1 MPSEKSFLYRKRSD
15 KFLFFLS
22 ALVLKWE
29 TKKSKGELEMDVRTM
44 RNHVLG
50 MKVVKSLESR
60 NMEAYFVE
68 TKEEAVKKALELMPK
83 GSSISWGGTM
93 SVTEVGLM
101 DAIRKGEYL
110 LYDRDQAETSE
121 EREDMM
127 RRAFFADFYLGST
140 NALSEDGVL
149 VNIDGNANRVAAY
162 AYGPKH
168 VLLIVGMNKVVK
180 TAEDAVQR
188 ARQEAA
194 PINAQRFQKE
204 TPCVE
209 RGTCFDCKKPGCIC
223 SQILVTRFSQTPK
236 RIKVILVNES
246 LGF

>member
-1 MPSEKSFLYRKRSD
+1 
-15 KFLFFLS
+15 
-22 ALVLKWE
+22 
-29 TKKSKGELEMDVRTM
+29 MDVRTM

-204 TPCVE
+204 TPCVSG
-209 RGTCFDCKKPGCIC
+209 GTCFDCKKQGCIC
-223 SQILVTRFSQTPK
+223 SQILITRYSQIPG

>member
-1 MPSEKSFLYRKRSD
+1 
-15 KFLFFLS
+15 
-22 ALVLKWE
+22 
-29 TKKSKGELEMDVRTM
+29 MDVRTM

-127 RRAFFADFYLGST
+127 RSAFFADFYLGST

>member
-1 MPSEKSFLYRKRSD
+1 
-15 KFLFFLS
+15 
-22 ALVLKWE
+22 
-29 TKKSKGELEMDVRTM
+29 MDVRTM

-180 TAEDAVQR
+180 TAEDAMQR
-188 ARQEAA
+188 ARNEAA

-209 RGTCFDCKKPGCIC
+209 RGTCFDCKKTGCIC

>member
-1 MPSEKSFLYRKRSD
+1 
-15 KFLFFLS
+15 
-22 ALVLKWE
+22 
-29 TKKSKGELEMDVRTM
+29 MDVRTM

-68 TKEEAVKKALELMPK
+68 TKEEAVKKALELMPQ

-101 DAIRKGEYL
+101 EAIRQGEYV
-110 LYDRDQAETSE
+110 LYDRDQAETPE
-121 EREDMM
+121 EREEMM

-140 NALSEDGVL
+140 NAMSEDGVL

-162 AYGPKH
+162 AYGPKN

-188 ARQEAA
+188 ARNEAA

-204 TPCVE
+204 TPCVSG
-209 RGTCFDCKKPGCIC
+209 GTCFDCKKQGCIC
-223 SQILVTRFSQTPK
+223 SQILITRYSQIPG

>member
-1 MPSEKSFLYRKRSD
+1 
-15 KFLFFLS
+15 
-22 ALVLKWE
+22 
-29 TKKSKGELEMDVRTM
+29 MDVRTM

-168 VLLIVGMNKVVK
+168 VLLIVGMNTVVK